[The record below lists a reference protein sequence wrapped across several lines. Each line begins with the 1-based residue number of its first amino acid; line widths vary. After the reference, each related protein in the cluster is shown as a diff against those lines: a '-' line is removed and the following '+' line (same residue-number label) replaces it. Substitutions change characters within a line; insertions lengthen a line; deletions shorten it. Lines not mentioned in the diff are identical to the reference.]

1 MGGRSQVDR
10 IAADGVRAMKSRR
23 QALEALGACVLI
35 APLAAIAQSNKVYR
49 VGWISL
55 GQPGAPSPFLDAFR
69 QGLKER
75 GYIEGKNLF
84 LDARLADGSR
94 DRADQMVVALVQS
107 KVDIIVTQGG
117 AAWSAYRHAGTT
129 PVVIGYS
136 GDPVEAKFVKS
147 LAQPGGT
154 LTGMSFLA
162 LELVGK
168 RLELLAQILPPG
180 SRVAIIADPEHPGE
194 QTELRQSRVAAQ
206 NVGMKLSYFPVR
218 SPEELDAAFKTISS
232 ETAQAIVVFPDAF
245 TLDQRTRIAAFGLKY
260 RLPIVSGW
268 SEYAE
273 SGFLMTYGPNL
284 RASYAHLAIYVDR
297 ILRGARP
304 ADLPVELPTSVEF
317 VVNAKTAKAIGVT
330 IPQPL
335 LLRANEVIQ

>member
-1 MGGRSQVDR
+1 
-10 IAADGVRAMKSRR
+10 MKSRR
-23 QALEALGACVLI
+23 EVLEALGACMLI
-35 APLAAIAQSNKVYR
+35 APITAAAQSNRVYR

-55 GQPGAPSPFLDAFR
+55 GQSGAPSPFLDAFR

-75 GYIEGKNLF
+75 GYVEGRNLV

-94 DRADQMVVALVQS
+94 ERADQMVSALVQS
-107 KVDIIVTQGG
+107 KVDIIVAQGS
-117 AAWSAYRHAGTT
+117 AAWSAYSHAGPT

-147 LAQPGGT
+147 LAQPGGS

-168 RLELLAQILPPG
+168 RLEILAQILPPG
-180 SRVAIIADPEHPGE
+180 SRVAILANPEHPGE
-194 QTELRQSRVAAQ
+194 QTELRHSQVAAQ
-206 NVGMKLSYFPVR
+206 KVGMKLSYFPVR
-218 SPEELDAAFKTISS
+218 NLEELDAALKTISS
-232 ETAQAIVVFPDAF
+232 EAIQAIVVFPDAF
-245 TLDQRTRIAAFGLKY
+245 TLDQRTRIAAYGLKN

-268 SEYAE
+268 SMYAE

-284 RASYAHLAIYVDR
+284 RDTYAHLAVYVDK
-297 ILRGARP
+297 ILNGARP
-304 ADLPVELPTSVEF
+304 ADLPVELPSSVEF
-317 VVNAKTAKAIGVT
+317 VINARTAKTLGVT
-330 IPQPL
+330 VPQSL

>member
-1 MGGRSQVDR
+1 
-10 IAADGVRAMKSRR
+10 MKSRR
-23 QALEALGACVLI
+23 QILQAFGACVLI

-55 GQPGAPSPFLDAFR
+55 GQPDAPSPFLDAFR

-75 GYIEGKNLF
+75 GYVEGGNLVI
-84 LDARLADGSR
+84 DARLAGGSR
-94 DRADQMVVALVQS
+94 EWADQMVQALVQS
-107 KVDIIVTQGG
+107 KVDVIVTQGG

-136 GDPVEAKFVKS
+136 GDPVEAKFVRS
-147 LAQPGGT
+147 LAHPGGT
-154 LTGMSFLA
+154 VTGMSFLS

-168 RLELLAQILPPG
+168 RLELLAQLLAPG
-180 SRVAIIADPEHPGE
+180 SRVAVIANPEHPGE
-194 QTELRQSRVAAQ
+194 QTELRQSRLAAQ

-218 SPEELDAAFKTISS
+218 SPDELDAALGTISS
-232 ETAQAIVVFPDAF
+232 EATQAIVVFPDAL
-245 TLDQRTRIAAFGLKY
+245 TLDQRAKIVAFGLKY

-284 RASYAHLAIYVDR
+284 RDSYAHLAIYVDK
-297 ILRGARP
+297 ILKGARP

-330 IPQPL
+330 IPQSL
-335 LLRANEVIQ
+335 LARADEVIQ

>member
-1 MGGRSQVDR
+1 
-10 IAADGVRAMKSRR
+10 MKSRR
-23 QALEALGACVLI
+23 QILEALGACVLI

-55 GQPGAPSPFLDAFR
+55 GQSNAPSPYLDAFR

-75 GYIEGKNLF
+75 GYIEGKNLV

-94 DRADQMVVALVQS
+94 ERADQMVAALVRS

-117 AAWSAYRHAGTT
+117 AAWSAYRHAETT

-168 RLELLAQILPPG
+168 RLELLAQILSPG
-180 SRVAIIADPEHPGE
+180 SRVAVIADPEHPGE
-194 QTELRQSRVAAQ
+194 QTELRESRVAAQ
-206 NVGMKLSYFPVR
+206 NIGMKLSYFPVR
-218 SPEELDAAFKTISS
+218 TPEELDAAFKTISS
-232 ETAQAIVVFPDAF
+232 ETTQGIVVFPDAF
-245 TLDQRTRIAAFGLKY
+245 TLDQRVRIATFGLKY

-268 SEYAE
+268 REYAE

-284 RASYAHLAIYVDR
+284 RDSYAHLAVYVDK

-304 ADLPVELPTSVEF
+304 ADLPVELPTSVQF
-317 VVNAKTAKAIGVT
+317 VVNARTAKALGLT
-330 IPQPL
+330 IPKEL
-335 LLRANEVIQ
+335 LLRADEVIQ